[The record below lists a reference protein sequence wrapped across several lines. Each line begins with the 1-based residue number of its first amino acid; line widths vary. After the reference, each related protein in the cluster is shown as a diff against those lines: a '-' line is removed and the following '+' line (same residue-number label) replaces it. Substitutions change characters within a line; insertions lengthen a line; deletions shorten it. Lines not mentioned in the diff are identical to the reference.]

1 MSSGVPPCGDYKP
14 DMPKAKEGGHRCGG
28 PLPEAAY
35 GAAIVTC
42 YEDENGKLW
51 VSNDE
56 YASQVN
62 YCPYC
67 GCRAREKPGGA

>member
-1 MSSGVPPCGDYKP
+1 MSN
-14 DMPKAKEGGHRCGG
+14 MLHRCEGELPHDGYG
-28 PLPEAAY
+28 P
-35 GAAIVTC
+35 AIDVC
-42 YEDENGKLW
+42 IENDNGQLW

-67 GCRAREKPGGA
+67 GYKAKATTSENTTW